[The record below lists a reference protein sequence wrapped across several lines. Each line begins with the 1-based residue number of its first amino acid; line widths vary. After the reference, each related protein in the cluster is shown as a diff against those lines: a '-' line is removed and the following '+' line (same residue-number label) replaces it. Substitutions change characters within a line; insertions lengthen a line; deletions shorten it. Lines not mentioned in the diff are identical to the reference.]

1 MKLNM
6 YDFEDGTI
14 PKYMYQVVTTSET
27 PEVLVMD
34 IKPDTSVPQL
44 SANTS
49 PEAPS
54 KFSPTSQAMLFKD
67 DPRYAK
73 YFKMLSLVRIFQ
85 GFLEFEMNHQGVP
98 ADGVKQK
105 MRNEGVDD
113 SILDR
118 GNEPSDAIVTTQ
130 NPDTEKRE
138 DSESNDD
145 DDDKTDDSQSVS
157 SFSD

>member
-1 MKLNM
+1 
-6 YDFEDGTI
+6 
-14 PKYMYQVVTTSET
+14 
-27 PEVLVMD
+27 
-34 IKPDTSVPQL
+34 
-44 SANTS
+44 
-49 PEAPS
+49 
-54 KFSPTSQAMLFKD
+54 
-67 DPRYAK
+67 
-73 YFKMLSLVRIFQ
+73 
-85 GFLEFEMNHQGVP
+85 
-98 ADGVKQK
+98 